1 MTVEQVKQV
10 KVLKVIGSDLVESV
24 AEILVGS
31 TEAVYYVDYPE
42 HGNVHVLQE
51 DFEAVIRYAL
61 DNLKGLPTILGY
73 ELPNFD
79 WI

>member
-1 MTVEQVKQV
+1 MAVEKVEQI
-10 KVLKVIGSDLVESV
+10 KVLKVVGSKLVESV
-24 AEILVGS
+24 AEVLVGS

-73 ELPNFD
+73 ELPNVD

>member
-1 MTVEQVKQV
+1 MAVEQVKQV
-10 KVLKVIGSDLVESV
+10 KVLKVDGSKLVESV

-31 TEAVYYVDYPE
+31 TEAVYYVDYPG
-42 HGNVHVLQE
+42 HGNVHILQE

>member
-1 MTVEQVKQV
+1 MEVGQVKQV
-10 KVLKVIGSDLVESV
+10 KVLKVVGSKLVESV

-42 HGNVHVLQE
+42 HGNVHILQE

-61 DNLKGLPTILGY
+61 DNLKGLPKILGY